1 MSISIT
7 PGRDFGDNEVP
18 TVQTL
23 REQAA
28 GLIISGLPS
37 GQLTA
42 GFANIQ
48 VNDATS
54 VSNLPMEGGLW
65 FDKLGNLW
73 GATRMGAVQVKRY
86 AGGWESVRF
95 MSLGSA
101 GGPVQPG
108 DAFMITTIVPAASNP
123 TNTRLSLATG
133 NGHDG
138 TQLQCAVNQET
149 VVSDATL
156 GPRMVFRGP
165 TRLYAPDFAPFG
177 SKAAKGYKHAAFG
190 NFWILEDF
198 LNDAGKNTQIE
209 GQERDPEA
217 DTNDEVRGHMLG
229 LPVRDN

>member
-7 PGRDFGDNEVP
+7 PGRDFGDNDIP
-18 TVQTL
+18 TVATL

-28 GLIISGLPS
+28 GLVISGIPQSQVNSQLP
-37 GQLTA
+37 
-42 GFANIQ
+42 NVQ
-48 VNDATS
+48 VNDSTS
-54 VSNLPMEGGLW
+54 ASNLPAEGWLW

-73 GATRMGAVQVKRY
+73 GSTRMGHVQVKRY

-95 MSLGSA
+95 MSLGDP

-108 DAFMITTIVPAASNP
+108 EAYAMSTIAAGSTNP
-123 TNTRLSLATG
+123 TNSRLIRATG

-138 TQLQCAVNQET
+138 SQLQVAVSQTT
-149 VVSDATL
+149 VVSDATI

-177 SKAAKGYKHAAFG
+177 HKAAKGYKHTAFS
-190 NFWILEDF
+190 NYWVLEDF
-198 LNDAGKNTQIE
+198 LDDASKNTQIE

-217 DTNDEVRGHMLG
+217 DTNDEVRGHLLG